1 MKTIR
6 FSLAAL
12 ALTLLSAVSYAQTAP
27 ALTAYYGVK
36 DALVSTDAA
45 KTKTTATALVT
56 ALNKVDAA
64 KLPAADKKALTTAK
78 TTATAISKTTDV
90 AAQRKQF
97 ETLSASMITLVK
109 ATKPAK
115 SYVQYCPMVKASWLS
130 DNKEVRNPYYG
141 NKMLTCGSVKE
152 EI

>member
-12 ALTLLSAVSYAQTAP
+12 ALTLLSVVSYAQTAP

-36 DALVSTDAA
+36 DALVKTDAA
-45 KTKTTATALVT
+45 KAKICATALVA
-56 ALNKVDAA
+56 ALNNVDTA
-64 KLPAADKKALTTAK
+64 KLPATDQKALTTAK

-97 ETLSASMITLVK
+97 ETLSANMITLVK
-109 ATKPAK
+109 ATRPAK

-130 DNKEVRNPYYG
+130 DSKDVKNPYYG
-141 NKMLTCGSVKE
+141 DKMLTCGLVKE